1 VNNSTPIS
9 ARSRR
14 PASSSIGMA
23 ASSALASS
31 RVGIRVLPLVAL
43 CFGPRTAEAGLC
55 GTTWPTT
62 SQSNSI
68 RIAASCCFTV
78 GAERS
83 RASRST

>member
-1 VNNSTPIS
+1 
-9 ARSRR
+9 
-14 PASSSIGMA
+14 M
-23 ASSALASS
+23 ASS
-31 RVGIRVLPLVAL
+31 RDGISVLPRDAL
-43 CFGPRTAEAGLC
+43 CFGPRTAAAGLC

-83 RASRST
+83 RPIRSM